1 MTTRGAMEDGASMFR
16 FDLVEVVGSDL
27 EKLFSFDAEWQAA
40 YQAFPGIARE
50 YFRMA
55 VGKSPGRSLQCY
67 IFEIEEY
74 DDCRAYPVHSLV
86 WTATRDSDAVPSKI
100 LIRPGPIMLAAMAK
114 ANR

>member
-1 MTTRGAMEDGASMFR
+1 MFR
-16 FDLVEVVGSDL
+16 FDLVEVFGGDL

-55 VGKSPGRSLQCY
+55 GKKPPGRSLQCY
-67 IFEIEEY
+67 IFVVEEY
-74 DDCRAYPVHSLV
+74 DDSRAYPVHSLV
-86 WTATRDSDAVPSKI
+86 WTATRASDADPPKI
-100 LIRPGPIMLAAMAK
+100 LIRPGPIMLAAMTK

>member
-27 EKLFSFDAEWQAA
+27 EKLFSFDAGWQAA

-50 YFRMA
+50 YFRMTR
-55 VGKSPGRSLQCY
+55 GKPAGRLQCY
-67 IFEIEEY
+67 MFLAEEY